1 MNKNEENVWDDVRK
15 AKNQSDFRS
24 KPYDAFSPTLDFEGK
39 SAVVKKAEY
48 INKPAQNIENLME
61 IGGSQPS
68 KKFEDVFEMG
78 GQQKSGGFFDFDF
91 NAGQSQQAAKF
102 EFEFGG

>member
-24 KPYDAFSPTLDFEGK
+24 KPYDAFSPTFDFEGK

-48 INKPAQNIENLME
+48 INKPA
-61 IGGSQPS
+61 
-68 KKFEDVFEMG
+68 
-78 GQQKSGGFFDFDF
+78 
-91 NAGQSQQAAKF
+91 
-102 EFEFGG
+102 